1 MSKISAPHSRLFPLG
16 NRLLGKIS
24 SSSLGIAVAM
34 SLGVIASTSEAAT
47 ETWVGT
53 TSDWG
58 TASNW
63 NLPSVPVAADT
74 AIFNTGTG
82 LAVSLNGVSRNIRF
96 LNFDSNAGSFT
107 FGATGS
113 ERLILTSAGGI
124 SILSTV
130 TGTNLTE
137 TFAAPITL
145 AGSVAFS
152 NARLDV
158 GTSLQITGNITN
170 SAVATLTIN
179 GAGTGTGNLI
189 SGNISDGTGVQSV
202 TLSHTAGAWTLS
214 GTNSYSGLT
223 TISGAGGTTVMAGS
237 NSSSGATTLSNG
249 TLQLASGSNGGLA
262 SGALTLT
269 AGTLQAVG
277 ATRSLSNAVTMTAVT
292 VSGTQS
298 LNLNGKLTGATGA
311 SRTLTSSIANGG
323 TLTLGDV
330 DINSQVGTAQSLTI
344 AGTGN
349 TTVSGTIANGLG
361 TTTNNSLVITNTGTT
376 TLSNASTYTGSTT
389 LSAGTVVLGN
399 KASLGTGN
407 VILNAT
413 TLSAGA
419 TFTGTNA
426 VSNNYG
432 STASGGITSF
442 IGTNSLELSGVNTSN
457 VSHTFNNNIAGGT
470 LTLSGTQI
478 LSTSASDFGLT
489 LTGSGNTVISGAI
502 TNGTGGS
509 TGSKLIY
516 TGNGLLTLSGV
527 NTYSGSTAIT
537 NGKVNV
543 TGALGNTVVSVNGG
557 GSLGGS
563 GNGTTTGV
571 IGTGTGGSVVVAGG
585 TGAATR
591 GTIDLVDNS
600 IGTFTINGTS
610 GANTLTLGSTTAG
623 SNAALNFETGTN
635 STDVLAVGNSGKVLL
650 NLGGASINLTAL
662 AGQTLANG
670 TYNLIT
676 YAASSTFTGAFNLAS
691 ANTVGGSRYLLNNT
705 STAEQLIVTNNVAT
719 GNAYW
724 TGLQGSTWESFT
736 SGTSNFV
743 AGPSS
748 TADAGVPSSASNVFF
763 TANSGTNLT
772 TTIQNDYVIN
782 SLNYTGVG
790 TSGTGATTIA
800 GSGTI
805 TLNATSTNGNTAGVG
820 ITIQAG
826 SGTQTIGTKI
836 ALGQSQTWVNNSTI
850 NLQLNNANTT
860 IAAGQSLTLTGTA
873 AGFSFITS
881 NSILGSGTLVVNTSA
896 SFGANAANNSSF
908 NGTILLNSG
917 NISLN
922 GGNSASSSPNM
933 LGTGV
938 LIINGG
944 TITAG
949 GNIAN
954 GGGVTGITSQVWNG
968 DWTQFSNGKT
978 LVLGGTVSLG
988 TAAGTTRNVTV
999 NGNTA
1004 IFSATGA
1011 ISDGTFANS
1020 ITKSGLGTM
1029 RLTGVNTFSGTMR
1042 IAAGGLAIDANSGN
1056 TTLALQNSTLD
1067 MNAVDTGTLSFGSS
1081 VSTTINAATF
1091 GGLKGSRNLGLV
1103 NTGTGVLSSAIALTI
1118 GGNNSSQTY
1127 SGTLSGALGSVTK
1140 VGSGTQIFTAANTYT
1155 GATTVN
1161 AGTLLVNGSGV
1172 SAVQVNAGTLGGTG
1186 TISNTVTVADGA
1198 TVAPGSAGAGILSTG
1213 DLTLSG
1219 STSTLAMEISGTGAG
1234 AYDRL
1239 NVTGAVNL
1247 DGNGQIALN
1256 LLSYTPTAG
1265 DLFFLVVNDGSDAIS
1280 GTLFGLAQGATF
1292 SSGGFNWQISYNADA
1307 GTNAFSLPGT
1317 GNDLAIIAVV
1327 PEPQTWALLGAGAT
1341 MLLVFRRRRQS

>member
-1 MSKISAPHSRLFPLG
+1 MSIPSNLKLSPSAVCNLSHRM
-16 NRLLGKIS
+16 RGKLS
-24 SSSLGIAVAM
+24 AVAA
-34 SLGVIASTSEAAT
+34 LGLLFTMALSPRAVAAI

-63 NLPSVPVAADT
+63 NLPNVPVAADT

-82 LAVSLNGVSRNIRF
+82 LAVSLNGVNRNVRF
-96 LNFDSNAGSFT
+96 INFDSNAGSFT
-107 FGATGS
+107 FGATGA

-137 TFAAPITL
+137 TFAVPITM
-145 AGSVAFS
+145 AGSVVFT

-158 GTSLQITGNITN
+158 GTSLQFTGNITN
-170 SAVATLTIN
+170 SAVSTLTIN
-179 GAGTGTGNLI
+179 GAGTGTANLI

-202 TLSHTAGAWTLS
+202 TLSHTAGVWTLS

-237 NSSSGATTLSNG
+237 NSSSGATTLSNA
-249 TLQLASGSNGGLA
+249 TLQLAGGSNGGLA
-262 SGALTLT
+262 SGTLTLT
-269 AGTLQAVG
+269 SGTLQAVG

-298 LNLNGKLTGATGA
+298 LNLNGKLTGLTGA
-311 SRTLTSSIANGG
+311 SRILTSSITNGG

-330 DINSQVGTAQSLTI
+330 DINTETANARSLTI

-349 TTVSGTIANGLG
+349 TTITGTIANGNG
-361 TTTNNSLVITNTGTT
+361 TTANSLVVSNTGTT
-376 TLSNASTYTGSTT
+376 TLSGANTYTGTTT

-399 KASLGTGN
+399 KAALGTSS

-413 TLSAGA
+413 TLSAA
-419 TFTGTNA
+419 SNLTGTSA
-426 VSNNYG
+426 VANNYG
-432 STASGGITSF
+432 STSSGGITSF
-442 IGTNSLELSGVNTSN
+442 IGTNSLEFSGVNTSN
-457 VSHTFNNNIAGGT
+457 ISHTFNNNIAGGT
-470 LTLSGTQI
+470 LILSGTQI
-478 LSTSASDFGLT
+478 LSTSVTDFGLT
-489 LTGSGNTVISGAI
+489 VTGSGNTVISGPI

-516 TGNGLLTLSGV
+516 SGNGLLTLSGA
-527 NTYSGSTAIT
+527 NTYSGSTAIS

-543 TGALGNTVVSVNGG
+543 TGLLGNTVVSVNGG

-585 TGAATR
+585 TTAATR
-591 GTIDLVDNS
+591 GTIDLVDGS
-600 IGTFTINGTS
+600 IGTLTINGAS
-610 GANTLTLGSTTAG
+610 GANTLTLGSATAG
-623 SNAALNFETGTN
+623 INSVLNFETGTN
-635 STDVLAVGNSGKVLL
+635 STDLLAIGNSGKLLL
-650 NLGGASINLTAL
+650 NLGGASINLSAL
-662 AGQTLANG
+662 SGQTLANG

-676 YAASSTFTGAFNLAS
+676 FATSSTLTGAFNLAS
-691 ANTVGGSRYLLNNT
+691 PSTVGASRYLLNGT
-705 STAEQLIVTNNVAT
+705 STSEQLIVTNNVAT
-719 GNAYW
+719 GNVYW

-743 AGPSS
+743 TGPSS
-748 TADAGVPSSASNVFF
+748 TTDAGVPSSTSNVFF
-763 TANSGTNLT
+763 TANSGTNLA

-805 TLNATSTNGNTAGVG
+805 TLNATSTNGNTSGVG
-820 ITIQAG
+820 ITVQAG
-826 SGTQTIGTKI
+826 SGTQTISTKI

-860 IAAGQSLTLTGTA
+860 IGAGQSLTLTGTA

-896 SFGANAANNSSF
+896 SFGSNAANNSSF

-922 GGNSASSSPNM
+922 GGGSGSSSPNM
-933 LGTGV
+933 LGAGSV

-954 GGGVTGITSQVWNG
+954 GGGVTGIASQVWNG

-1004 IFSATGA
+1004 IFSATGV

-1029 RLTGVNTFSGTMR
+1029 RLTGVNTFSGTTS
-1042 IAAGGLAIDANSGN
+1042 IAAGSLVIDANSGN

-1067 MNAVDTGTLSFGSS
+1067 LNAVDTGTLSFGSS
-1081 VSTTINAATF
+1081 TSTTINAATF

-1103 NTGTGVLSSAIALTI
+1103 NTGTGALSSAIALTI

-1127 SGTLSGALGSVTK
+1127 SGTLSGVLGSVTK
-1140 VGSGTQIFTAANTYT
+1140 VGSGTQTFTAANTYT
-1155 GATTVN
+1155 GTTTVS

-1172 SAVQVNAGTLGGTG
+1172 GVVQVDAGTLGGSG

-1198 TVAPGSAGAGILSTG
+1198 TVAPGSGAVGTLSTG
-1213 DLTLSG
+1213 DFTLSG
-1219 STSTLAMEISGTGAG
+1219 STSTLAMELSGTGAG
-1234 AYDRL
+1234 ASDRI

-1247 DGNGQIALN
+1247 NGNGQIALT
-1256 LLSYTPTAG
+1256 LVSYTPTAG
-1265 DLFFLVVNDGSDAIS
+1265 DLIFLIVNDNTDAIN

-1292 SSGGFNWQISYNADA
+1292 SSGGYNWQISYTADSV
-1307 GTNAFSLPGT
+1307 GNTFTG
-1317 GNDLAIIAVV
+1317 GNDLALIAAV
-1327 PEPQTWALLGAGAT
+1327 PEPATWALLGCGA
-1341 MLLVFRRRRQS
+1341 MALLIFRRRVRS